1 MVKESVVIAGIDMN
15 VCVTSIQVTSS
26 GNYKSGAP
34 SPGERLAPQERNEM
48 IEDREVLALFKRLSR
63 YFSEEE
69 LNTEEGKKT
78 MAAMLDYHLVN
89 KTERNENE

>member
-15 VCVTSIQVTSS
+15 ECVTSIQVTSS
-26 GNYKSGAP
+26 GNYESGAP

-48 IEDREVLALFKRLSR
+48 IEDRAVLALFKRLSR
-63 YFSEEE
+63 YFSAADP
-69 LNTEEGKKT
+69 NPEEGRKT
-78 MAAMLDYHLVN
+78 MAAMLYYHLVN